1 MIDGISIIIP
11 VVRPKGAERCI
22 KAIADDF
29 PKVPYEI
36 IAAEDTQGIGCPEMV
51 KRLAKDAR
59 YDWVMFLGDDTI
71 PEPGMLDEAAMVAGT
86 IPGGM
91 VGLNDQIH
99 DGNLLSTH
107 WMCHKD
113 ILKLTGGEFFHT
125 GYNHQF
131 CDKEL
136 LDIAKENNL
145 FVWAENAKLTHDHPH
160 VRGGKDD
167 EYYQRAYKVESV
179 KHDLFLYIK
188 RKLARSG
195 VSLAV
200 GVPITDEKVHTQ
212 FFLSFVTLEML
223 ADARLIYPTTPSG
236 NSDIARIRTG
246 LCEEALHLGCTHLL
260 MLDTDQVYHN
270 KDLIPRLLAHG
281 KDIVGGKVH
290 RRYPPFDPILNRG
303 GYHVDDKEI
312 EQGGI
317 VRVDS
322 TGTGCLLIDLTKLE
336 NVEHPWFAPVKLD
349 DGTNTGEDIGFCKKA
364 AAAGLEIFV
373 DCGVEI
379 GHLASFQVNDALYQ
393 IWKKL
398 NR

>member
-11 VVRPKGAERCI
+11 VVRPEGAERCI
-22 KAIADDF
+22 KAITDDC

-36 IAAEDTQGIGCPEMV
+36 IAEEDTQGIGCPKMV
-51 KRLAKDAR
+51 KHLAAKAR

-71 PEPGMLDEAAMVAGT
+71 PQPGMLWEAVPF
-86 IPGGM
+86 PGFRGM

-99 DGNLLSTH
+99 NGNDLSTH

-113 ILKLTGGEFFHT
+113 MLKLTGGEFFHT
-125 GYNHQF
+125 GYNHQY
-131 CDKEL
+131 CDQEL

-145 FVWAENAKLTHDHPH
+145 FVWAENAKLVHDHPH
-160 VRGGKDD
+160 INGKQDD
-167 EYYQRAYKVESV
+167 EHYRRVYASESA
-179 KHDLFLYIK
+179 KHDLFLYLR

-195 VSLAV
+195 VKLAV
-200 GVPITDEKVHTQ
+200 GLPITDAQVFTQ
-212 FFLSFVTLEML
+212 FFLSFVSLDML
-223 ADARLIYPTTPSG
+223 ADCRLIYPTTPSG
-236 NSDIARIRTG
+236 NSDIAKIRTG
-246 LCEEALHLGCTHLL
+246 LCEEALQLGCTHLL
-260 MLDTDQVYHN
+260 MLDTDQVYHD
-270 KDLIPRLLAHG
+270 KDLIPRLLAHK

-290 RRYPPFDPILNRG
+290 RRYPPFEPILNVG
-303 GYHVDDKEI
+303 GYHVDDSEI
-312 EQGGI
+312 EKGGL

-336 NVEHPWFAPVKLD
+336 NVGHPWFAPMPME
-349 DGTNTGEDIGFCKKA
+349 DGTMTGEDIGFCKKA

-379 GHLASFQVNDALYQ
+379 GHLANFQVNNALYQ